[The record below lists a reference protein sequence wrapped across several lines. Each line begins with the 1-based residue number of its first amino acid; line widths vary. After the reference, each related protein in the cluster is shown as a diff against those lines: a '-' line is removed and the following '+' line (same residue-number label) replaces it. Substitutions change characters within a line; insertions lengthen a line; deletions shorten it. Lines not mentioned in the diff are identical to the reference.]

1 MRRRGVIIEKTAG
14 ELVVRDP
21 GSRPHLW
28 QLQGVYAPNTGAA
41 PEDYIVRMRN
51 KGDQYD
57 VGDEVIVDGEIGP
70 MIKAVT
76 VLYGVPF
83 VSLFAGYVITRLFT
97 GHDSM
102 AGLGAIAGLLLGAFA
117 ARIITRRFFD
127 REPNYQIVARACS

>member
-1 MRRRGVIIEKTAG
+1 MRRRGIIIEKTAG
-14 ELVVRDP
+14 ELVVRIQDP
-21 GSRPHLW
+21 ARTCGSCKGCMRLTPERP
-28 QLQGVYAPNTGAA
+28 

-57 VGDEVIVDGEIGP
+57 VGEEVIVDGEIGP